1 MWFQC
6 AAWVEN
12 PFSKLWLIESSFI
25 NYCSS
30 VWFPKLIGKV
40 LICWCH
46 PLINLYS
53 TNCCCMYYVYVCCMY
68 CVHACCMYCVHVCC
82 MYCAYVLFFFVILMV
97 LFLWRVLIQ
106 WIRPPSPVSGTFAS
120 LERYVINVYWNLV
133 VVQSVSYVQLF
144 VTPWTAARQASLSF
158 NIILNPSVQHSLRS

>member
-6 AAWVEN
+6 AAWVED

-30 VWFPKLIGKV
+30 VYFQKLIGKV

-46 PLINLYS
+46 PLIHLYS
-53 TNCCCMYYVYVCCMY
+53 TNCCCMYCVY
-68 CVHACCMYCVHVCC
+68 VCC

-106 WIRPPSPVSGTFAS
+106 WIHPPSPVSGTFAS

-133 VVQSVSYVQLF
+133 IRSLSYVRLF

-158 NIILNPSVQHSLRS
+158 TTILNPSVQHSLRS